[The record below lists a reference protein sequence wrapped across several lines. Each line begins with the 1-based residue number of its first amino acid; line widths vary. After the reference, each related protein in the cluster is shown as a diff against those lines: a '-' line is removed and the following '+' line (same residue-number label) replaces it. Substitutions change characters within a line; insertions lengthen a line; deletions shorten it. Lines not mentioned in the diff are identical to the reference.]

1 MSTKVKL
8 QNVRLFFPDLF
19 EPVQFDGQG
28 EHRFGATF
36 GILKSDTAQ
45 IKVIE
50 DAIKAEATEAWK
62 NKAGTMLA
70 AMRNNANKFCFT
82 DGDAKTYNGAE
93 GLMML
98 SARRKKRDG
107 RPYVVDRA
115 KRPVTEEDGIFY
127 SGCYVNATVEIWAQA
142 KDYPGVRCTLLG
154 VQFFADGDSFS
165 GASKASDD
173 DFDDLSDQGTGAGDD
188 LA

>member
-1 MSTKVKL
+1 MSTKVILK
-8 QNVRLFFPDLF
+8 NVRLFFPDLF

-28 EHRFGATF
+28 EFRFGAVF
-36 GILKSDTAQ
+36 GVAKDDKQ

-50 DAIKAEATEAWK
+50 AAIEAEAKEAWK
-62 NKAGTMLA
+62 AKAGTMLA

-82 DGDAKTYNGAE
+82 DGDSKSYEGAE
-93 GLMML
+93 GVMLL
-98 SARRKKRDG
+98 SARRKAKDG

-115 KRPVTEEDGIFY
+115 KNLLAEKDGVIY
-127 SGCYVNATVEIWAQA
+127 SGCYVNASVEVWAQA

-165 GASKASDD
+165 GAAKPLPD
-173 DFDDLSDQGTGAGDD
+173 DFEQLEEGADAAD